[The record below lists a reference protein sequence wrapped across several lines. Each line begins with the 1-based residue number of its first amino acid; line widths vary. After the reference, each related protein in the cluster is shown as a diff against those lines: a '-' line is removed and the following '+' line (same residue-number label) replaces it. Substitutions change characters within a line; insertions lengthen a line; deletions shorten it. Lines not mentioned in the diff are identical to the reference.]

1 VKTGSLAPTSLWL
14 AACACG
20 IYALCA
26 RAAAPGEIG
35 AVPRSWPAAAQAAP
49 ELGRATLL
57 LFAHPR
63 CPCTRASLD
72 ELAWILARAPGRVAA
87 RVFFYRPAR
96 APRGWERTP
105 LWDEARALG
114 AAVVADPDGA
124 EARVFGARTSGMT
137 LIYDARGR
145 LLYDGGLTPSRA
157 HEGDGPQRAAALAA
171 VDGRLAAPVESAVF
185 GCALVAVKAQREG
198 PWPTMR

>member
-1 VKTGSLAPTSLWL
+1 VNKTTPALTALWL
-14 AACACG
+14 LSCAAG
-20 IYALCA
+20 LYALFA

-35 AVPRSWPAAAQAAP
+35 AVPRLWPEAAAAAP
-49 ELGRATLL
+49 ETGRATLL

-87 RVFFYRPAR
+87 RVFFYRPAQ
-96 APRGWERTP
+96 AAAGWERTP

-114 AAVVADPDGA
+114 ADVFADPDGA

-145 LLYDGGLTPSRA
+145 LIYDGGVTPGRA
-157 HEGDGPQRAAALAA
+157 HEGDGPQREAALAA
-171 VDGRLAAPVESAVF
+171 IDGRLAAPVRSAVF
-185 GCALVAVKAQREG
+185 GCALVAAKSGKESS
-198 PWPTMR
+198 WPTKN